1 MPITLNTRIIEL
13 HRHDIARL
21 SQLMAKKLAVAVATF
36 AEKVE
41 PDEANVEDLLNYF
54 PMRYEDR
61 SNFLQIEQL
70 YDGIEATVE
79 LYTRISG
86 GYQVGKNRDRKRPP
100 LFIFEVSGGDRERTR
115 KPVVVFW
122 FISGK
127 TAKHAMEYYQERFAR
142 GTRFAAFGKWEW
154 DGRRWRHVLARGP
167 SNRQAYALAYD
178 SRRRQIVL
186 VGGQTL
192 VRPSSYIGDAWSWD
206 GRRWSPIVSDPQRSP
221 GPRAGATLLD
231 DPHNGRLLYFGGY
244 TGPPFRGVQELWYLT
259 RHGWQPSNP

>member
-154 DGRRWRHVLARGP
+154 DGRRNTFVLKLAKPDELEVLPSDEPQLLQPATEELPPDTEESLDDDTENPEYAKVHTGRRVPVYRKLGQFQTKRLREIMFDVVSKLDMSSVDESLPPEIVRTHELLARGE
-167 SNRQAYALAYD
+167 A
-178 SRRRQIVL
+178 
-186 VGGQTL
+186 
-192 VRPSSYIGDAWSWD
+192 
-206 GRRWSPIVSDPQRSP
+206 
-221 GPRAGATLLD
+221 
-231 DPHNGRLLYFGGY
+231 
-244 TGPPFRGVQELWYLT
+244 
-259 RHGWQPSNP
+259 